1 MAKVRLYKA
10 TLNLI
15 FCSNLYH
22 GNNIVVYSTSFTI
35 EDVIIANYDLRSK
48 IASLGQTAAIESIV
62 TQSSKVIKYEIK
74 NINYKMP

>member
-1 MAKVRLYKA
+1 M
-10 TLNLI
+10 
-15 FCSNLYH
+15 
-22 GNNIVVYSTSFTI
+22 YSTSFTI

-48 IASLGQTAAIESIV
+48 IASLRQTAAIESIV